1 MKRAKHIER
10 EGNNSEP
17 EAKPDLKVRKKD
29 RGPMQ
34 GGKTNPK
41 HLERVSIFIRNT
53 LYTDQETIYVCYEER
68 ALFNQFYVY
77 YINRVKVQQAKQRK
91 PAKK

>member
-1 MKRAKHIER
+1 
-10 EGNNSEP
+10 
-17 EAKPDLKVRKKD
+17 
-29 RGPMQ
+29 MQ

-91 PAKK
+91 PAKI